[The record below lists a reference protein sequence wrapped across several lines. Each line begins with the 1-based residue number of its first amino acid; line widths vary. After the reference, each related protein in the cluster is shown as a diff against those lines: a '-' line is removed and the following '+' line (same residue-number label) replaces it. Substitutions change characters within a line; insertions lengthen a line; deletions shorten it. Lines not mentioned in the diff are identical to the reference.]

1 MKVKPIKCDGL
12 RELLSDSPLY
22 RKILLNPEIAI
33 DPRTLYDFGFPFSC
47 NCAEDPQ
54 THLLKLEDYTIKEM
68 TDHLTYGFGP
78 GDRSKKY
85 GEYRLLDEIGQRF
98 IEKVI
103 GQCQNCK
110 KDNPM
115 FLIEFFT
122 EKNEVGEYYLY
133 GKKIGQT
140 PPYSVK
146 AEGYVSKILSKE
158 NLDFY
163 RKALMN
169 LSGNYGIGAFVYFRR
184 VVESELIKLLEQ
196 VSELDDPKSIKVKQ
210 LLEEHRLTHKT
221 PDLLEEVY
229 GFLPESLKGLGTNPF
244 KLLYGSASVGVHKL
258 SDSECLEK
266 ALSLRYV
273 LDFVLKKI
281 YEEKN
286 EISEVKKHLKN
297 LSID

>member
-1 MKVKPIKCDGL
+1 MAVKPIKCNGL
-12 RELLSDSPLY
+12 RELLSESPLY
-22 RKILLNPEIAI
+22 RKIMLNPEIAK

-47 NCAEDPQ
+47 NCNEDPQ
-54 THLLKLEDYTIKEM
+54 THLLKLEEHTITEM
-68 TDHLTYGFGP
+68 SHHMMYGFGP
-78 GDRSKKY
+78 GDSTKRY
-85 GEYRLLDEIGQRF
+85 GEYRLLDEVGQRF

-122 EKNEVGEYYLY
+122 EKNKDGEYYFF

-146 AEGYVSKILSKE
+146 AEGYVSKILNGE

-163 RKALMN
+163 KKALMN

-184 VVESELIKLLEQ
+184 IVESELIKLLEE
-196 VSELDDPKSIKVKQ
+196 VSELDDPKSLKVKQ
-210 LLEEHRLTHKT
+210 LLEEHSVTHKT
-221 PDLLEEVY
+221 PELLEEVY
-229 GFLPESLKGLGTNPF
+229 CFLPESLKGLGSNPF
-244 KLLYGSASVGVHKL
+244 KLLYGSTSVGVHRL
-258 SDSECLEK
+258 SDSECFEK
-266 ALSLRYV
+266 ALSLRFV

-286 EISEVKKHLKN
+286 EVSEVKKHLKN
-297 LSID
+297 LNND